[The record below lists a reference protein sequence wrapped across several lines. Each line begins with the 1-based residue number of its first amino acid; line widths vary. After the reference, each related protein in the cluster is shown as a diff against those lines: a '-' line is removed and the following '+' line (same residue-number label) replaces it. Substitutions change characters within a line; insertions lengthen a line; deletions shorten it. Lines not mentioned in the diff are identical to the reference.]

1 MPRRAPGAKARA
13 LNERERVVPL
23 MQECDG
29 VRASA
34 RTLCLLAALVLAAL
48 LESGAAAAQDVEPLT
63 IDSADGRFEFE
74 VEVAA
79 TPAERSRGLMYR
91 RQLADDRGMLFD
103 FGSTGPAS
111 MWMRNTYIP
120 LDMLFIEPNGR
131 IRKIAAETEPL
142 SEDVVSSGGP
152 VRAVLELRGGITG
165 ELGIEPGDQIIHPLF
180 AEDGG

>member
-91 RQLADDRGMLFD
+91 RQLAGDRGMLFD

-120 LDMLFIEPNGR
+120 LDMVFIRADGTVHRIEAWTQPFSESIISSGPNVVACLELAGG
-131 IRKIAAETEPL
+131 AAE
-142 SEDVVSSGGP
+142 
-152 VRAVLELRGGITG
+152 R
-165 ELGIEPGDQIIHPLF
+165 LGLKPGDRVEHALF
-180 AEDGG
+180 KPKKK

>member
-1 MPRRAPGAKARA
+1 MQERDGIRAGARA
-13 LNERERVVPL
+13 R
-23 MQECDG
+23 G
-29 VRASA
+29 
-34 RTLCLLAALVLAAL
+34 LLAALALATL
-48 LESGAAAAQDVEPLT
+48 LEAGAAAAQNVEPLT
-63 IDSADGRFEFE
+63 IDSAEERFEFE

-91 RQLADDRGMLFD
+91 RLLADDRGMLFD

-120 LDMLFIEPNGR
+120 LDMLFIEANGR

-142 SEDVVSSGGP
+142 SENVVSSDGP
-152 VRAVLELRGGITG
+152 VRAVLELRGGIAG

-180 AEDGG
+180 AGDGG